1 MTRVLLINPVVREED
16 DPRHIPYGIS
26 QLAALADQ
34 AGHLVQI
41 LDANAWRPDDNDLK
55 AVLQADDWD
64 VIGVG
69 GITTT
74 YGYTK
79 KIMRYAKQYSPHS
92 LRVLGGGILTSI
104 PQDMMRLI
112 PEVDLGVVGEG
123 FVTFS
128 EILEKIAV
136 GDLDFSKTLGVIY
149 RDQAGNGK
157 LTPPRPL
164 IPDLDV
170 LPYPA
175 WDMLPMDIY
184 LRNSSLIYSEE
195 AFSAKKRMD
204 VNGSFG
210 CPFICRFC
218 FHLGLAG
225 DLQYQDPNNPAADVV
240 FTYNREN
247 RVHSPK
253 YIVQMVKHMRD
264 KYGADF
270 VIFFDENLL
279 AMNAATH
286 NTWLPEVC
294 RLWIEAGLQPQC
306 VRDGVPHDP
315 EHCHGVH
322 WGGTSHAA
330 HANSEILRLM
340 HGAGCSQL
348 VYGYESFS
356 KRVLKNVGKGSTPE
370 TNKRS
375 LHLTMEAGIRPI
387 PNQIMGFPDDWF
399 DSLIDCVE
407 AWEELGIEVK
417 PFFATPYPGSEWFN
431 KYKDRILAQYGE
443 SENPLDAFLM
453 DLGDATK
460 VTAVICENFN
470 AVELLGLRELMVAR
484 DIKRIREYQKV
495 WEEAH
500 GQPTFSNVRWAG
512 AARRK

>member
-1 MTRVLLINPVVREED
+1 MVNPVVRQED
-16 DPRHIPYGIS
+16 SPKHIPYGIAL
-26 QLAALADQ
+26 LAAIADQ
-34 AGHLVQI
+34 HGHQVSI
-41 LDANAWRPDDNDLK
+41 LDANAWRPEDVILRD
-55 AVLQADDWD
+55 ALQADDWD
-64 VIGVG
+64 LIGIG
-69 GITTT
+69 GISTT

-79 KIMRYAKQYSPHS
+79 KILKLAKQHSPHS

-104 PQDMMRLI
+104 PQDIMRLL

-123 FVTFS
+123 FVTFP
-128 EILEKIAV
+128 EILEKI
-136 GDLDFSKTLGVIY
+136 DQEDMDFSTTLGLIY
-149 RDQAGNGK
+149 RDRAGK
-157 LTPPRPL
+157 ICLTPPRPI

-195 AFSAKKRMD
+195 AFSAKRRMD

-225 DLQYQDPNNPAADVV
+225 DLQYENPADPSADVV

-247 RVHSPK
+247 RTHSPR

-270 VIFFDENLL
+270 VIFFDENLV
-279 AMNAATH
+279 AMNVASK
-286 NTWLPEVC
+286 NTWLPEIC
-294 RLWIEAGLQPQC
+294 RLWIEGGLQPQC
-306 VRDGVPHDP
+306 VRDGAPHDP

-322 WGGTSHAA
+322 WGGTSHAGLINA
-330 HANSEILRLM
+330 ETLQIM
-340 HGAGCSQL
+340 HQAGCSQL

-356 KRVLKNVGKGSTPE
+356 QRVLKNVGKGSTPE

-375 LHLTMEAGIRPI
+375 LRLTMEAGIRPI

-407 AWEELGIEVK
+407 AWEELGIQVK
-417 PFFATPYPGSEWFN
+417 PFFATPYPGSEWYN
-431 KYKDRILAQYGE
+431 KYRERILAQYGGD
-443 SENPLDAFLM
+443 LDAFMM

-460 VTAVICENFN
+460 ITAVICENFN

-484 DIKRIREYQKV
+484 DLKRIREYQAV
-495 WEEAH
+495 WEAQH
-500 GQPTFSNVRWAG
+500 GQPHFSDVRWAG
-512 AARRK
+512 ATRRK